1 MEKLEKKRHKKNYR
15 ILPFCAPLRRMQD
28 DFFSEGPA
36 QLGKIL
42 KIKNFFQWGEQLDNP
57 LIII

>member
-28 DFFSEGPA
+28 DFFSVGGTIR
-36 QLGKIL
+36 Q
-42 KIKNFFQWGEQLDNP
+42 NFEN
-57 LIII
+57 

>member
-28 DFFSEGPA
+28 DFFSA
-36 QLGKIL
+36 
-42 KIKNFFQWGEQLDNP
+42 P
-57 LIII
+57 LLRMQDGGA

>member
-28 DFFSEGPA
+28 DFFSEGA

-42 KIKNFFQWGEQLDNP
+42 KIKKFFQWRGAQLDNP
-57 LIII
+57 LIMI